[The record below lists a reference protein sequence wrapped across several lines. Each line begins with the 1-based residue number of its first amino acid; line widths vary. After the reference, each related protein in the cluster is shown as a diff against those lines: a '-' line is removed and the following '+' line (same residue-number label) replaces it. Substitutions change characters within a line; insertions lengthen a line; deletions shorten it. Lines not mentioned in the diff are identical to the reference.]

1 MAQTISLVLN
11 TLAGVLKGQLKR
23 RAFAWLQIL
32 PQMCFAE
39 ICLKFARDK
48 GKFPFSGIPSSLLR
62 VRGSIEPQSDL
73 AQSRRVAGKSR
84 EYQQKH
90 IADTNCFQLAAERWY
105 RANSPVS
112 NSSPPLNRSTEET
125 FKQGQL
131 RPKVKYLQFMF
142 SNGQLC
148 SWSCGHH
155 SMKARKWPWD
165 FE

>member
-1 MAQTISLVLN
+1 MTLSERVVFTRRNTRGMTQTVSLVLN

-39 ICLKFARDK
+39 ICLKFSRDK

-84 EYQQKH
+84 EYQQH
-90 IADTNCFQLAAERWY
+90 YIADTIFFQLAAERRY

-112 NSSPPLNRSTEET
+112 NSSRPLNRALKRHLNRVS
-125 FKQGQL
+125 FDP
-131 RPKVKYLQFMF
+131 R
-142 SNGQLC
+142 
-148 SWSCGHH
+148 
-155 SMKARKWPWD
+155 
-165 FE
+165 